1 MEESIRRKRLK
12 GECLKAKELQFS
24 YGKKDYFS
32 KLESCD
38 ACKELVHRNSNRFT
52 KCQRVNRRC
61 SDVPWQVNLSAE
73 CRCP

>member
-32 KLESCD
+32 KL
-38 ACKELVHRNSNRFT
+38 
-52 KCQRVNRRC
+52 
-61 SDVPWQVNLSAE
+61 
-73 CRCP
+73 